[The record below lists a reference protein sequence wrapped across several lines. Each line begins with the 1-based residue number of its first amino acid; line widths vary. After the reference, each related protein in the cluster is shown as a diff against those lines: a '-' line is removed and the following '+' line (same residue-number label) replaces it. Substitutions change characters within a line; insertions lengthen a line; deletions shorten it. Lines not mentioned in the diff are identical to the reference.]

1 MFPPVMRL
9 GKQVAADTHVKTK
22 IFDNHSLKV
31 LREVDVPI
39 KAGSVVVLDV
49 LGLHMNRKLFA
60 LQAFGLPLFL
70 WFSPFLHSA
79 RLGR

>member
-9 GKQVAADTHVKTK
+9 GKHVTTDTYVKAK

-31 LREVDVPI
+31 LQEVDVPI

-49 LGLHMNRKLFA
+49 LGLHMNRRL
-60 LQAFGLPLFL
+60 
-70 WFSPFLHSA
+70 SPGQIF
-79 RLGR
+79 